1 MGVFMLRM
9 LSSIAGVQGGDPYF
23 SLYVESDWILLS
35 SKGVGGG
42 YGYLRFHAR
51 QTHLILDVIETADG
65 RIPYASGTNVAGCF
79 GTLAKLG
86 EDCVPELMNRVVF
99 ESDTHECCGKIVF
112 GKSNVS
118 EQIESLRSILLKL
131 Q

>member
-1 MGVFMLRM
+1 MPG
-9 LSSIAGVQGGDPYF
+9 IQGGDPYF
-23 SLYVESDWILLS
+23 SLYAESDWILLS

-42 YGYLRFHAR
+42 YGYLRFHTR
-51 QTHLILDVIETADG
+51 QTHSILDVIENTG
-65 RIPYASGTNVAGCF
+65 CRIPYASETFVAGCF

-86 EDCVPELMNRVVF
+86 EVSDPELFNRVVF
-99 ESDTHECCGKIVF
+99 ESDTHECCGRIVF